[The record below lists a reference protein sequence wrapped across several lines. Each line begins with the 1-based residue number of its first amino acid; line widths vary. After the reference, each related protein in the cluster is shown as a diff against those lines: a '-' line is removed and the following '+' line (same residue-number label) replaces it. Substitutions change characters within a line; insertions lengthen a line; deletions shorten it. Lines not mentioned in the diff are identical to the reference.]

1 MNYFVNTTQ
10 HRHDDVTVISRRTL
24 YYHFYG
30 LCPRVLMNIYST
42 PLICYSSPPHSIP
55 FTVFS
60 VSISTPFIPSLISF
74 LLEYYLLNAH
84 VRTPTHVQSGPDA
97 FCGTLS
103 DVIMRLVVDE
113 DPLVRLRVLKKLPL
127 IAKEIPNLCT
137 VLTVHMRKMFVDTN
151 WRIRKEL
158 ALAMPE
164 ILRSMGQDHFC
175 EQFLDHFL
183 SLLNDDVGEVRLACA
198 ESLPKLATA
207 SNATWVHEILF
218 PAVRELA
225 TGRCLVRLSMISALQ
240 GLIEAEISE
249 KFQCEI
255 LSLVISASKDQVRNI
270 LLHLVILRICSS
282 CNKQNVLDL
291 SVNLYSLYVRNS
303 MYVQVPNIRIRAA
316 QALGV
321 ASKHIGVE
329 LGRAHVRPVLTAL
342 LADKDRDVQYFATES
357 LKFCA

>member
-1 MNYFVNTTQ
+1 
-10 HRHDDVTVISRRTL
+10 
-24 YYHFYG
+24 
-30 LCPRVLMNIYST
+30 
-42 PLICYSSPPHSIP
+42 
-55 FTVFS
+55 
-60 VSISTPFIPSLISF
+60 
-74 LLEYYLLNAH
+74 
-84 VRTPTHVQSGPDA
+84 
-97 FCGTLS
+97 
-103 DVIMRLVVDE
+103 MRLVVDE

-225 TGRCLVRLSMISALQ
+225 TGRCLIRLSMISALQ

-255 LSLVISASKDQVRNI
+255 LSLVISASKDQVRSLI
-270 LLHLVILRICSS
+270 LHFVIPNLCNS
-282 CNKQNVLDL
+282 CNK
-291 SVNLYSLYVRNS
+291 
-303 MYVQVPNIRIRAA
+303 
-316 QALGV
+316 
-321 ASKHIGVE
+321 
-329 LGRAHVRPVLTAL
+329 
-342 LADKDRDVQYFATES
+342 
-357 LKFCA
+357 

>member
-1 MNYFVNTTQ
+1 
-10 HRHDDVTVISRRTL
+10 
-24 YYHFYG
+24 
-30 LCPRVLMNIYST
+30 
-42 PLICYSSPPHSIP
+42 
-55 FTVFS
+55 
-60 VSISTPFIPSLISF
+60 
-74 LLEYYLLNAH
+74 
-84 VRTPTHVQSGPDA
+84 
-97 FCGTLS
+97 
-103 DVIMRLVVDE
+103 MRLVVDE

-137 VLTVHMRKMFVDTN
+137 VLTAHMRRMFVDTN

-207 SNATWVHEILF
+207 ANATWVHEILF

-225 TGRCLVRLSMISALQ
+225 TGRCLIRLSMISALQ

-255 LSLVISASKDQVRNI
+255 LALVISASKDQVCSLI
-270 LLHLVILRICSS
+270 FFHLILVII
-282 CNKQNVLDL
+282 
-291 SVNLYSLYVRNS
+291 
-303 MYVQVPNIRIRAA
+303 
-316 QALGV
+316 
-321 ASKHIGVE
+321 
-329 LGRAHVRPVLTAL
+329 
-342 LADKDRDVQYFATES
+342 ATFEEQEY
-357 LKFCA
+357 